1 MFYSIEDF
9 KRIIK
14 ETATEVAGKHQ
25 DVHAI
30 TSFDNK
36 PYVSSYYGY
45 LSERELFRAV
55 DNRGLTETPS
65 NWDALCEAF
74 RQLKAEGALRAFGTS
89 TGQFLLEVV
98 GMRQ

>member
-36 PYVSSYYGY
+36 PYVSSYYG
-45 LSERELFRAV
+45 
-55 DNRGLTETPS
+55 
-65 NWDALCEAF
+65 
-74 RQLKAEGALRAFGTS
+74 
-89 TGQFLLEVV
+89 
-98 GMRQ
+98 